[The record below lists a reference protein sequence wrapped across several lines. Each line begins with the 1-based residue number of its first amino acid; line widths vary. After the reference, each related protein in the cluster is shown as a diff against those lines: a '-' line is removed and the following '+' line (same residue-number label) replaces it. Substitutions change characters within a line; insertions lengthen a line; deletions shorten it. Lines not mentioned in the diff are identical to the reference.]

1 MKKFFVFL
9 LLFYAI
15 IILIGSRPQLWG
27 DEGRYLKYSENL
39 LHGYYAPQG
48 TDYLW
53 NGPGYPLLL
62 MPFVAL
68 KMPWI
73 VIKLFNALL
82 LYFAVIYLYKTM
94 RLYIPEKTAFWV
106 ALLGGLYL
114 PFFRWLPFMLTEIL
128 SVFFICGFTYYFCR
142 FIKDKE
148 SSKKNLVLSVLLL
161 ASLALTKIFFGYVM
175 LGMLCGCL
183 ILYVLFRKRVIR
195 KACIVY
201 FFALCLCLPY
211 LLYTYSVSG
220 SFFYWANSGGMS
232 LYWMSSPHEGDLG
245 DWFSE
250 EEIAERPFLSKNHLS
265 VFESLKGLSYCEQD
279 KLLKKI
285 AIENIKNHPKKYFK
299 NWCANI
305 GRLFFN
311 YPYSYTP
318 QKLSTYYYIF
328 PNMLL
333 LTFWLISF
341 VIAFFVIKKVPFE
354 MICLMIFV
362 FITCLGSS
370 FVSAYNR
377 QFMVVAPMVF
387 VWIMNTFFIFK
398 ETKLHVNMS

>member
-9 LLFYAI
+9 LLFYV
-15 IILIGSRPQLWG
+15 LITLVGARPKLWG
-27 DEGRYLKYSENL
+27 DEGRYLMYAENL
-39 LHGYYAPQG
+39 LDGHYAPQG

-62 MPFVAL
+62 IPFVAL

-73 VIKLFNALL
+73 VIKLFNSVL
-82 LYFAVIYLYKTM
+82 LYFAVIFLYKTM
-94 RLYIPEKTAFWV
+94 RLYVPDKIAFWV
-106 ALLGGLYL
+106 AVAGGLYL

-128 SVFFICGFTYYFCR
+128 SVFLICGFSYYFCR
-142 FIKDKE
+142 FLKNTGSPKKD
-148 SSKKNLVLSVLLL
+148 LVLSALLL

-175 LGMLCGCL
+175 LGMLCSCF
-183 ILYVLFRKRVIR
+183 ILYVLLRKQVIG
-195 KACIVY
+195 KACLVY
-201 FFALCLCLPY
+201 LFALFLCLPY
-211 LLYTYSVSG
+211 LLYTHSVTG

-232 LYWMSSPHEGDLG
+232 LYWMSSPNEGELG

-250 EEIAERPFLSKNHLS
+250 EEIAEKPYFSKTHKP

-279 KLLKKI
+279 KRLKQI
-285 AIENIKNHPKKYFK
+285 AVENIKNHPKKYLK
-299 NWCANI
+299 NWCANV

-318 QKLSTYYYIF
+318 QKISTYFYIL

-341 VIAFFVIKKVPFE
+341 ITAFLLLKSCDLNLF
-354 MICLMIFV
+354 
-362 FITCLGSS
+362 
-370 FVSAYNR
+370 A
-377 QFMVVAPMVF
+377 
-387 VWIMNTFFIFK
+387 
-398 ETKLHVNMS
+398 